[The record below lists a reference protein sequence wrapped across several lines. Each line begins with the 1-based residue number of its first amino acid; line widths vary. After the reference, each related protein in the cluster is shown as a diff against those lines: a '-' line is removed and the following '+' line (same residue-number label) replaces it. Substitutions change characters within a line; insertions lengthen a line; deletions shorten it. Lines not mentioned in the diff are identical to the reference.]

1 MISPEN
7 IKHIVAKIVAS
18 YQPDK
23 IMLFGSYA
31 TGQAT
36 DDSDLDLLIVKDT
49 SLLRHQ
55 RGREVRRFLYGL
67 KTPMDIVVATPEE
80 VEQSSQQPYS
90 FLTNAL
96 QSARI
101 VYER

>member
-1 MISPEN
+1 MISPEK
-7 IKHIVAKIVAS
+7 IGAIVNKIVTD

-31 TGQAT
+31 LGHAT
-36 DDSDLDLLIVKDT
+36 EDSDLDLLIVKDT
-49 SLLRHQ
+49 GLPRHQ

-67 KTPMDIVVATPEE
+67 KIPMDIVVATPQEI
-80 VEQSSQQPYS
+80 EQSRFQPYS

-96 QSARI
+96 HSAKT